1 MNRRQAVILSALTAA
16 AFVLALLIS
25 RRLWFRLDLT
35 GNKAYTISAVSRS
48 LYGEIPDQVRITYYV
63 SDRLGGLYPEPGEIM
78 DLLREYAASS
88 KGRIRCIR
96 RDPGKAGLT
105 QTMEQLGVIGRQI
118 QIVEQDEANF
128 ATVYSGIVIEYLD
141 RIEVLPWVFALNTL
155 EYDLTSR
162 IRSLIRGTGREIGI
176 LLGASDK
183 QWSGDY
189 GYLNQVFEQSGF
201 RVRQI
206 APGAEIPDTLPALF
220 VLGGTEELDDWD
232 LYRIDRYIQGGG
244 KVLFALES
252 VFVDLRSGLE
262 ARLMTDRGLLAMV
275 SYYGATVRPELVMD
289 RNALVIPFQNRLI
302 RYPHWIAVVEQTGN
316 PENPITAGFSGVD
329 MFWPNPIELNPPEQ
343 VRGEALFSS
352 SPEAWLMTRDFNI
365 NPGMAYLFEAEEPD
379 TRGTKILGAALSG
392 KFPSWFGGLPKPV
405 REGSEEE
412 LPDMPRDPR
421 ESRIV
426 VIGDV
431 DLGTTLIQITQ
442 SQRNL
447 DFLLQAADWLGNDDD
462 IISIRNRL
470 PQTGRL
476 DRIADPIERV
486 KAMIF
491 ARFLNVVLIPLAV
504 IVLGF
509 IRAWK
514 RRSVKG
520 STSSAKGK
528 EITDGI

>member
-1 MNRRQAVILSALTAA
+1 MNKRQAVILSVLTAA

-35 GNKAYTISAVSRS
+35 KNKAYTISAVSRS
-48 LYGEIPDQVRITYYV
+48 LYEEIPDQVRITYYV

-88 KGRIRCIR
+88 KGTIRCMR
-96 RDPGKAGLT
+96 RDPGKAGLA

-118 QIVEQDEANF
+118 QTVEQDEANF
-128 ATVYSGIVIEYLD
+128 ATVYSGIVVEYLD
-141 RIEVLPWVFALNTL
+141 RIEVLPWVFSLNTL

-162 IRSLIRGTGREIGI
+162 IRSLVRGTGREIGI
-176 LLGASDK
+176 LPGASDK
-183 QWSGDY
+183 QWSNDY
-189 GYLNQVFEQSGF
+189 GYLNQVLEQSGF

-206 APGAEIPDTLPALF
+206 SPGAEIPDTLPVLF
-220 VLGGTEELDDWD
+220 VLGGTEELDDWA

-244 KVLFALES
+244 KVLFAVES

-275 SYYGATVRPELVMD
+275 SYYGAVVRPELVMD
-289 RNALVIPFQNRLI
+289 RSALVIPFQNRLI
-302 RYPHWIAVVEQTGN
+302 RYPHWIAVAEQAGN
-316 PENPITAGFSGVD
+316 PENPITAGFPGVD
-329 MFWPNPIELNPPEQ
+329 MFWPNPIELNPPAQ

-392 KFPSWFGGLPKPV
+392 KFPSWFEGLPKPV
-405 REGSEEE
+405 REGSGEE
-412 LPDMPRDPR
+412 LPDMPREPR

-426 VIGDV
+426 VIGDT

-476 DRIADPIERV
+476 DRITDPVERA
-486 KAMIF
+486 KAMLF
-491 ARFLNVVLIPLAV
+491 ARFLNVVLVPLAV
-504 IVLGF
+504 IALGLV
-509 IRAWK
+509 RAWR

-520 STSSAKGK
+520 GTKGTKGK